1 MLKKEITF
9 IDRVRKNLAC
19 QLDKCGEHIVFTV
32 SENDIKFLAQDKIKF
47 YGKCTKCL
55 RTVKIKSTDWQ
66 MFNKLMGQSKLEM
79 SKSTYSN
86 IFEEQNTNNSN

>member
-9 IDRVRKNLAC
+9 IERVRKKLAC
-19 QLDKCGEHIVFTV
+19 QIDKCGENIIFTV
-32 SENDIKFLAQDKIKF
+32 SENDIKFLAKDKINF
-47 YGKCTKCL
+47 FGKCSKCL

-79 SKSTYSN
+79 SNSTYSA
-86 IFEEQNTNNSN
+86 IFEEHKTKNSD

>member
-9 IDRVRKNLAC
+9 LNRISKSLAC
-19 QLDKCGEHIVFTV
+19 QIENCGKNIVFTV
-32 SENDIKFLAQDKIKF
+32 SENDIKFLAKDKVKF

-66 MFNKLMGQSKLEM
+66 MFNKFMGQSKLEM
-79 SKSTYSN
+79 SNSTYSA
-86 IFEEQNTNNSN
+86 IFEEQNTKISD

>member
-9 IDRVRKNLAC
+9 IDRVRKKLAC
-19 QLDKCGEHIVFTV
+19 QIDKCGENIIFTV
-32 SENDIKFLAQDKIKF
+32 SENDIKFLAKDKINF
-47 YGKCTKCL
+47 FGKCTKCL

-79 SKSTYSN
+79 SNSTYSA
-86 IFEEQNTNNSN
+86 IFEEQNTKIND

>member
-47 YGKCTKCL
+47 FGKCTKCL

>member
-47 YGKCTKCL
+47 MGKCTKCL

-79 SKSTYSN
+79 SNSTYSAL
-86 IFEEQNTNNSN
+86 FEEQNTKISD

>member
-9 IDRVRKNLAC
+9 IERVRKKLAC
-19 QLDKCGEHIVFTV
+19 QIDNCGKNIVFTV
-32 SENDIKFLAQDKIKF
+32 SENDIKFLDKDKIKF
-47 YGKCTKCL
+47 TGKCTKCL

-79 SKSTYSN
+79 SNSTYSA
-86 IFEEQNTNNSN
+86 IFEEQNTKTSD

>member
-47 YGKCTKCL
+47 MGKCTKCL

-86 IFEEQNTNNSN
+86 MFEEQNTKISD

>member
-9 IDRVRKNLAC
+9 IERVRKKLAC
-19 QLDKCGEHIVFTV
+19 QIDKCGENIVFTV

-47 YGKCTKCL
+47 FGKCTKCL
-55 RTVKIKSTDWQ
+55 RTIKIKSTDWQ

-79 SKSTYSN
+79 SNSTYSA
-86 IFEEQNTNNSN
+86 IFEEQNTKISD